1 VQGCAATRTH
11 LRTRDNTLTPMHV
24 ILWTG
29 VGVLGFLIVILAVL
43 AARRDPAPNG
53 PDLGSISG
61 SWLNEHNATHGDGK
75 S

>member
-1 VQGCAATRTH
+1 MH
-11 LRTRDNTLTPMHV
+11 L

-29 VGVLGFLIVILAVL
+29 AGVLGFLIVIIAALAS
-43 AARRDPAPNG
+43 RRDPSPDK

-61 SWLNEHNATHGDGK
+61 SWLTEHNATHGDGK

>member
-1 VQGCAATRTH
+1 
-11 LRTRDNTLTPMHV
+11 MHV

-29 VGVLGFLIVILAVL
+29 AALVAFLIIVILAVL
-43 AARRDPAPNG
+43 AARRDPTSDT

-61 SWLNEHNATHGDGK
+61 SWLTEHNATHGDGK